1 MHWYTVL
8 MLSACY
14 AFDVRH
20 DAIRGAVWCPA
31 DDARYTAIE
40 PPLELIKCVTT
51 EDTRHDG
58 LDHPPEP

>member
-20 DAIRGAVWCPA
+20 DAIRGAVRCPA
-31 DDARYTAIE
+31 DVYGNRA
-40 PPLELIKCVTT
+40 PS
-51 EDTRHDG
+51 G
-58 LDHPPEP
+58 LDQVCHNRGHET

>member
-20 DAIRGAVWCPA
+20 DAIRGAVRCPA
-31 DDARYTAIE
+31 DVYGNRAPSGLD
-40 PPLELIKCVTT
+40 KCVTT
-51 EDTRHDG
+51 EDTTRDG